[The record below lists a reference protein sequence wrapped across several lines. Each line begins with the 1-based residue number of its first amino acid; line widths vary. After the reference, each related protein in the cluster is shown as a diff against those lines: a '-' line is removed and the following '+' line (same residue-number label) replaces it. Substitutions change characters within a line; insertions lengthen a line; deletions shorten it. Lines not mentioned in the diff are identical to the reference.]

1 MKILLSEAE
10 NWVESGRTKI
20 YDDARKGRL
29 STEKDPHRGNRK
41 VVDVSE
47 LERVY
52 GKIRNP
58 DENPQRTETNGDGRY
73 ISTDELVESYEN
85 RIQDLEQQLARATDR
100 ETALMDE
107 KSKLLDLL
115 TAEKEEKR
123 ALMPP
128 VEDRQKS
135 PNWLLRLVGARE
147 SLRRIK
153 KRLA

>member
-10 NWVESGRTKI
+10 NWVEAGRTKI
-20 YDDARKGRL
+20 YEDARKGL
-29 STEKDPHRGNRK
+29 ISTEKDPHRGNRK

-58 DENPQRTETNGDGRY
+58 DENPQRTETNDNGRY
-73 ISTDELVESYEN
+73 ISTEKLVQSYEN
-85 RIQDLEQQLARATDR
+85 RILDLQTQLAQANDR
-100 ETALMDE
+100 EMALITD

-115 TAEKEEKR
+115 SAEKDEKR

-128 VEDRQKS
+128 ADEKEKS
-135 PNWLLRLVGARE
+135 PNWLLRMLFGAR
-147 SLRRIK
+147 
-153 KRLA
+153 

>member
-20 YDDARKGRL
+20 YEDARKGIL

-58 DENPQRTETNGDGRY
+58 DENPQRTETNDNGRY
-73 ISTDELVESYEN
+73 ISTDELVQSYEN
-85 RIQDLEQQLARATDR
+85 RILDLEQQLTRATDR

-115 TAEKEEKR
+115 TSEKEEKR

-128 VEDRQKS
+128 AEEKQKS
-135 PNWLLRLVGARE
+135 PNWLLRNLFGAR
-147 SLRRIK
+147 
-153 KRLA
+153 

>member
-10 NWVESGRTKI
+10 NWVKAGRSKI
-20 YDDARKGRL
+20 YEDARKGVL

-58 DENPQRTETNGDGRY
+58 ERNSQRTATDGDGRY
-73 ISTDELVESYEN
+73 ISTDEIVQPYEN
-85 RIQDLEQQLARATDR
+85 RILDLEKQFAQATDQ
-100 ETALMDE
+100 ESALFAE

-123 ALMPP
+123 PLMPHP
-128 VEDRQKS
+128 KRGIFS
-135 PNWLLRLVGARE
+135 FLRGG
-147 SLRRIK
+147 
-153 KRLA
+153 

>member
-10 NWVESGRTKI
+10 NWVEAGRTKI
-20 YDDARKGRL
+20 YEDARKGIL
-29 STEKDPHRGNRK
+29 STEKDPHRGKRK
-41 VVDVSE
+41 VVDTAE

-58 DENPQRTETNGDGRY
+58 DENPQRTETDGNGRY
-73 ISTDELVESYEN
+73 ISTEELVQSYEN
-85 RIQDLEQQLARATDR
+85 RIQDLEKQLAQAADR
-100 ETALMDE
+100 ESALFFE

-128 VEDRQKS
+128 VGEKEKS
-135 PNWLLRLVGARE
+135 RNWLLRLVGVR
-147 SLRRIK
+147 
-153 KRLA
+153 

>member
-10 NWVESGRTKI
+10 NWVKAGRTKI
-20 YDDARKGRL
+20 YEDARKGL
-29 STEKDPHRGNRK
+29 ISTEKDPHRGNRK

-52 GKIRNP
+52 GKLRNP
-58 DENPQRTETNGDGRY
+58 DENPQRTQTNGNGRY

-85 RIQDLEQQLARATDR
+85 RILDLEQQLTRATDR

-128 VEDRQKS
+128 VEEKQKS
-135 PNWLLRLVGARE
+135 RNWLLRLVGAR
-147 SLRRIK
+147 
-153 KRLA
+153 

>member
-10 NWVESGRTKI
+10 NWVKAGRTKI
-20 YDDARKGRL
+20 YGDARKGVL
-29 STEKDPHRGNRK
+29 STEKDPTRGNK
-41 VVDVSE
+41 KIVDMAE

-58 DENPQRTETNGDGRY
+58 DENPQRTETNGNGRY
-73 ISTDELVESYEN
+73 ISTDEIVESYEN
-85 RIQDLEQQLARATDR
+85 RILDLEKQLAQAANR
-100 ETALMDE
+100 ESALFAE

-128 VEDRQKS
+128 VDEKQKS
-135 PNWLLRLVGARE
+135 PNWLLRLVGAR
-147 SLRRIK
+147 
-153 KRLA
+153 

>member
-1 MKILLSEAE
+1 MPSA
-10 NWVESGRTKI
+10 
-20 YDDARKGRL
+20 
-29 STEKDPHRGNRK
+29 EKDSHRGNK
-41 VVDVSE
+41 KIVDVSE

-58 DENPQRTETNGDGRY
+58 DENPQRTETNGNGRY
-73 ISTDELVESYEN
+73 ISTEELIKSYEN
-85 RIQDLEQQLARATDR
+85 RIQDLEKQLARAIDP

-128 VEDRQKS
+128 VEEKQKS
-135 PNWLLRLVGARE
+135 PN
-147 SLRRIK
+147 
-153 KRLA
+153 